1 MKPYVL
7 GDLTTGMSA
16 DTDTER
22 HWTTVAVRHPVHERL
37 KSLRPYDSMSFSDLI
52 DDMADTYEE
61 NG

>member
-1 MKPYVL
+1 
-7 GDLTTGMSA
+7 MSA
-16 DTDTER
+16 DSGTER

-61 NG
+61 NPNQE